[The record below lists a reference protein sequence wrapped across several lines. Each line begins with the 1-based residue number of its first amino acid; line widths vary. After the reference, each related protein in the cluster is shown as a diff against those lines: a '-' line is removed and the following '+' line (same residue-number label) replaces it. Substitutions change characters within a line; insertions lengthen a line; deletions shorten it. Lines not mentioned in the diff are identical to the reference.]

1 MFKATIRHFTGAEF
15 GGVRNNI
22 EDLEAWVDTNIN
34 GSVWGYPERHIK
46 DDGSYDAR
54 LIIKKYT
61 NINEDTLEEIP
72 MVHLKAEY
80 EITIEDISH
89 EIQERDAKKE
99 KEDKIKAKRKT
110 IEAGLDIFAYMAHL
124 NEEKG
129 LTPNQIDQIL
139 TDPNIQLISM
149 HLQFGRLARAKT
161 LIENYDVDG
170 VLITQNDVDE
180 ILALINEN
188 L

>member
-1 MFKATIRHFTGAEF
+1 MKKVIITKFDGRECSSGDLYDSDVDAW
-15 GGVRNNI
+15 I
-22 EDLEAWVDTNIN
+22 EKRLNKNT
-34 GSVWGYPERHIK
+34 WGYPERHIVDK
-46 DDGSYDAR
+46 GGYDAR
-54 LIIKKYT
+54 LIIKKYIE
-61 NINEDTLEEIP
+61 INEGTLEEIP

-80 EITIEDISH
+80 EIVTKDITSV
-89 EIQERDAKKE
+89 IQEQQAKAEKKE
-99 KEDKIKAKRKT
+99 KIKAKREK

-129 LTPNQIDQIL
+129 LTGNQIDQIL
-139 TDPNIQLISM
+139 TDSDIQLISM

-170 VLITQNDVDE
+170 ILITENDVTE
-180 ILALINEN
+180 ILNLINEH